1 MSGVQAKG
9 ELMPEF
15 VVGQALPAAV
25 LARRQHLPLK
35 VVPVT
40 LSGTAVD
47 LVPLSIDR
55 DVVVLHARSN
65 GQPVTLGARTVG
77 AYDADSLVW
86 RYLFSGPFATA
97 AELAEYL
104 RGQVDAPN
112 GLCLCVF
119 DRETGGQIGVVN
131 FMNNLPEHLK
141 VELGGIWYSPLAQRT
156 GANAEATYL
165 MLRHAF
171 ALGYRRVEWKC
182 DALNARSRHA
192 ALRMGF
198 TFEGIQDAHFIIKDR
213 NRDTAW
219 FRILDTEWPAVRIHL
234 ERLILPQ
241 PAGA

>member
-1 MSGVQAKG
+1 VSEQVPAAATS
-9 ELMPEF
+9 P
-15 VVGQALPAAV
+15 VLPAAV

-35 VVPVT
+35 FAPVT
-40 LSGTAVD
+40 LSGTLVN
-47 LVPLSIDR
+47 LVPLDIDR
-55 DVVVLHARSN
+55 DAAVLHARSN
-65 GQPVTLGARTVG
+65 GQPATLGTRTVA
-77 AYDADSLVW
+77 AYDADAVVW
-86 RYLFSGPFATA
+86 RYLFSGPFATVS
-97 AELAEYL
+97 ELATYL

-119 DRETGGQIGVVN
+119 DRATGSQVGVVN
-131 FMNNLPEHLK
+131 FMNNVPEHLK

-219 FRILDTEWPAVRIHL
+219 FRILASEWPAVRAHL
-234 ERLILPQ
+234 ERLLSA
-241 PAGA
+241 PA